1 MIDKNKAIA
10 HPIVPVDLS
19 VPYGSL
25 IVSKDTNKRLGESNY
40 RSEVFPHA
48 DSVSGDTDLM
58 RICDSRQNPG
68 SGAANPL
75 CLPTLAAGHICI
87 INHALCE

>member
-1 MIDKNKAIA
+1 MLLSMAIGFLVYADFSCCIDSVLIDKNKAIA

-25 IVSKDTNKRLGESNY
+25 IVSKDTNKRLGESIY

-48 DSVSGDTDLM
+48 TSVSGD
-58 RICDSRQNPG
+58 RI
-68 SGAANPL
+68 
-75 CLPTLAAGHICI
+75 
-87 INHALCE
+87 